1 MSAFIRPSGVQ
12 TWTNDVFESAENI
25 EQPAEVVNE
34 PAMIPVSL
42 HLLDKE
48 DWRHQPMILFMS
60 VVM

>member
-1 MSAFIRPSGVQ
+1 MCVCIYQSNRSADI
-12 TWTNDVFESAENI
+12 DVFESAENI

-48 DWRHQPMILFMS
+48 NWRHKPMILFLS